1 MPICRV
7 EHQQQQLCKVN
18 EEFARGGINFLCGN
32 LVLFFFSS
40 FLICSSLQQFRIQIS
55 LHLLFSHMLCA
66 VFNEPARQFTISNRV
81 DPSSIVQSLSSL
93 SDAVKRRANS
103 RPINCDLDWIEDEP
117 RSYTHHPQSPA
128 WTWYD
133 ETPRT
138 ILDAMKMGTNRWFHS
153 ILRFLL
159 FQFVVS
165 PFNFN
170 LVELVGWN
178 RESRLLY

>member
-32 LVLFFFSS
+32 LVLFSSILSSSALHCSNSEFSNLS
-40 FLICSSLQQFRIQIS
+40 PST
-55 LHLLFSHMLCA
+55 FSHMLCA
-66 VFNEPARQFTISNRV
+66 VFNEPARQFTISNRA
-81 DPSSIVQSLSSL
+81 DPSSIVQSLSSI